1 MERGKMNKRGL
12 DAVVTTLIIILLVLV
27 AVGIIWVVVRN
38 VIQQGS
44 EQIDIS
50 SKCLS
55 VDLKAVGVSPV
66 VTQVGNYSVTL
77 RRASGG
83 DAIGGVKVTLFN
95 DTANSGVLEFGDAVD
110 ELETSTQTVVG
121 VTGANKLE
129 FTAYLIDASG
139 NQQLCSQ
146 TGTFTF

>member
-1 MERGKMNKRGL
+1 MNKRGL

-27 AVGIIWVVVRN
+27 AIGIIWVVVRN

-44 EQIDIS
+44 ESIDIS

-55 VDLKAVGVSPV
+55 VDLKAVGVSP
-66 VTQVGNYSVTL
+66 TANQTGNYSVTL
-77 RRASGG
+77 RRAAGG

-95 DTANSGVLEFGDAVD
+95 STANSGVLEFGDAVD
-110 ELETSTQTVVG
+110 ELETSTQTIVG

-146 TGTFTF
+146 TGSFTF